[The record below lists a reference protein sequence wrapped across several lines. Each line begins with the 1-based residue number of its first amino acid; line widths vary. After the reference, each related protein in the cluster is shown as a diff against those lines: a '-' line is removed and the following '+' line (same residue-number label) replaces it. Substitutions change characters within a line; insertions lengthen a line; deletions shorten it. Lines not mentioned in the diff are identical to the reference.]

1 MDKFIETINKY
12 SLIQKGDKILVAVSG
27 GPDSLALL
35 LKLFSLKSK
44 LGLTLHIAHLDHGL
58 RKDSQAD
65 ALFVKRW
72 GQKLSLPV
80 TIKQLVGQQIKQ
92 KGSLEEFF
100 REERLK
106 FFIQTAKTIKADKI
120 ALGHNLDDQAE
131 TVLMRLLRGTGLSG
145 LSGISARRVIRG
157 AVFIRPFLETTR
169 CQIDRFLKNR
179 GIKPRVDST
188 NQEDIFLRNKIR
200 HHLIPLLKHKYNIN
214 ILKVLAN
221 LAQSVSYDYEY
232 LDQAAKRSLK
242 GNPLRLDLKKI
253 VKLHPAILRLKLRQ
267 GISCI
272 QGDTRR
278 ISFQHIKELEDLIF
292 ARPSGSIVDLPKG
305 ISVKKS
311 HKILI
316 FFKKQR
322 GRFSFFKRTVPL
334 I

>member
-1 MDKFIETINKY
+1 MNEFRETIKKHN
-12 SLIQKGDKILVAVSG
+12 LIQRGDKILVGVSG

-58 RKDSQAD
+58 RKDSKLD

-72 GQKLSLPV
+72 GQKLNLPV
-80 TIKQLVGQQIKQ
+80 TIRQLADQQIKT

-169 CQIDRFLKNR
+169 LQIDKFLKNR
-179 GIKPRVDST
+179 GIKPRIDST

-200 HHLIPLLKHKYNIN
+200 HHLIPLLRNKYNIN

-221 LAQSVSYDYEY
+221 LAETVSYDYEY
-232 LDQAAKRSLK
+232 LDQVAKRSLK

-253 VKLHPAILRLKLRQ
+253 TKLHQAILRLKLRQ
-267 GISCI
+267 SISCI

-278 ISFQHIKELEDLIF
+278 ISFQHIKELEDLIRC
-292 ARPSGSIVDLPKG
+292 RPSGSIVDLPKG
-305 ISVKKS
+305 ICVQKS
-311 HKILI
+311 RNNLL
-316 FFKKQR
+316 FFNK
-322 GRFSFFKRTVPL
+322 
-334 I
+334 

>member
-1 MDKFIETINKY
+1 MLDKFIETIRRY
-12 SLIQKGDKILVAVSG
+12 GLIQKGDKILIGVSG

-58 RKDSQAD
+58 REDSKLD

-72 GQKLSLPV
+72 GQKLNLGV
-80 TIKQLVGQQIKQ
+80 TIKQLPNQQVKG

-157 AVFIRPFLETTR
+157 VVFIRPFLETTR
-169 CQIDRFLKNR
+169 RQIDRFLKNR
-179 GIKPRVDST
+179 GIKPRLDST

-200 HHLIPLLKHKYNIN
+200 HHLIPLLKAKYNIN

-221 LAQSVSYDYEY
+221 LAQSASYDYEY
-232 LDQAAKRSLK
+232 LDKVAKRSLR
-242 GNPLRLDLKKI
+242 GNPLRLNLKKI
-253 VKLHPAILRLKLRQ
+253 MKLHPAILRLKLRQ
-267 GISCI
+267 SISCI

-278 ISFQHIKELEDLIF
+278 ITFKHIKELEDLIF
-292 ARPSGSIVDLPKG
+292 VRPNGSIVDLPKG
-305 ISVKKS
+305 IYVQKS
-311 HKILI
+311 HNALL
-316 FFKKQR
+316 
-322 GRFSFFKRTVPL
+322 FFKR
-334 I
+334 

>member
-1 MDKFIETINKY
+1 MTDKFIETINHY
-12 SLIQKGDKILVAVSG
+12 SLIQKGDKVLVAVSG

-58 RKDSQAD
+58 RKDSKLD
-65 ALFVKRW
+65 ALFVKHW
-72 GQKLSLPV
+72 GQKLNLGV
-80 TIKQLVGQQIKQ
+80 TIKQLPYQQAKR

-106 FFIQTAKTIKADKI
+106 FFIQTAKSIKADKI

-145 LSGISARRVIRG
+145 LSGISAKRVIHG
-157 AVFIRPFLETTR
+157 TVFIRPFLETTR
-169 CQIDRFLKNR
+169 RQIDKFLKNK
-179 GIKPRVDST
+179 GVKPRIDST

-200 HHLIPLLKHKYNIN
+200 HHLIPLLKNKYNIN

-221 LAQSVSYDYEY
+221 LAESVSYDYEY
-232 LDQAAKRSLK
+232 LDQVAKRSLK
-242 GNPLRLDLKKI
+242 GNPLRLNLKKI
-253 VKLHPAILRLKLRQ
+253 TKLHPAILRLKLRQ
-267 GISCI
+267 AISCI

-305 ISVKKS
+305 IYVQKS
-311 HKILI
+311 RNTLL
-316 FFKKQR
+316 FL
-322 GRFSFFKRTVPL
+322 KR
-334 I
+334 